1 MIKNIEIIIFDWGDT
16 LMRDY
21 DDSGPMAHWKNVDII
36 PGIREVLRELKKN
49 YTLCVASN
57 AGESDS
63 ELMKSALKRVGIDNF
78 FSYFFTSKDLGFE
91 KPDIRFFKA
100 ILKSGSFS
108 ASECLMVGNDYDNDI
123 VNSKSIGMTTILFD
137 EKNTF
142 SNTTSADYKIDKT
155 IQILDILRS

>member
-1 MIKNIEIIIFDWGDT
+1 MIKNIKIIIFDWGDT

-21 DDSGPMAHWKNVDII
+21 NDSGPMAHWKNVDII
-36 PGIREVLRELKKN
+36 PGVREVLRELGKN

-63 ELMKSALKRVGIDNF
+63 GLMKSALKRVGIDNF

-100 ILKSGSFS
+100 ILKSTNFS
-108 ASECLMVGNDYDNDI
+108 ANECLMVGNDYNNDI
-123 VNSKSIGMTTILFD
+123 VNSKSLGMSTLLFD
-137 EKNTF
+137 ENNLF
-142 SNTTSADYKIDKT
+142 SDTLSADYKINKI
-155 IQILDILRS
+155 IQILDILKP

>member
-1 MIKNIEIIIFDWGDT
+1 MIKNIKIIIFDWGDT

-21 DDSGPMAHWKNVDII
+21 NDSGPMAHWKNVDTV
-36 PGIREVLRELKKN
+36 PGVREVLRELKKN

-100 ILKSGSFS
+100 ITKSTNSS
-108 ASECLMVGNDYDNDI
+108 ANECLMVGNDYNNDI
-123 VNSKSIGMTTILFD
+123 VNSKLLGMSTLLFD
-137 EKNTF
+137 ENNLF
-142 SNTTSADYKIDKT
+142 SDTLSADYKINKI
-155 IQILDILRS
+155 IQILDILKP

>member
-1 MIKNIEIIIFDWGDT
+1 MIKNIKVIIFDWGDT

-21 DDSGPMAHWKNVDII
+21 DNSGPMAHWKKVALI
-36 PGIREVLRELKKN
+36 PGIKDVLRELEKN

-91 KPDIRFFKA
+91 KPDIRFYET
-100 ILKSGSFS
+100 ILKSESFS
-108 ASECLMVGNDYDNDI
+108 ANECLMVGNHYDNDI
-123 VNSKSIGMTTILFD
+123 VGSKSIGMTTILFD
-137 EKNTF
+137 ENNKF
-142 SNTTSADYKIDKT
+142 SDTESADYKINRI